1 MSKSNSSLK
10 IGSTAS
16 GTCHWWMQRKTA
28 IVMIPLVI
36 WFALVINSF
45 LLDPELVINTLLY
58 SPLRFFCFL
67 ILINIS
73 IFHGMLGMREI
84 CEDYIH
90 NNAYKL
96 ITVFLINCLSW
107 VTMLAVSLTL
117 LLNFVINV

>member
-1 MSKSNSSLK
+1 MSKNNSSK
-10 IGSTAS
+10 IGSSAN

-28 IVMIPLVI
+28 IIMTPLVI

-67 ILINIS
+67 ILVNVS

-90 NNAYKL
+90 NSAYKI
-96 ITVFLINCLSW
+96 ITIFLINCLSW
-107 VTMLAVSLTL
+107 VTMIAVSLTL